1 MTDFFKTLLNI
12 RSLRV
17 ALRDMPLDQVCEAKE
32 KFDLV
37 FAELQEAAEQERAAQ
52 EEHNQKLAEFSKLL
66 AEAGIDPN
74 ELVDARQAAWTEG
87 KAKVK
92 TTSKREPRPAKYGFM
107 QDGTG
112 QNAEGVGGAGE
123 GREGVGR
130 FPALIRYRKDIETA
144 PHHPGA
150 VFIWASSRCW
160 NRHPSHPVSPL

>member
-17 ALRDMPLDQVCEAKE
+17 ALRDMAVDQVCEAKE

-74 ELVDARQAAWTEG
+74 ELVDDRQAAWTEG

-92 TTSKREPRPAKYGFM
+92 TKTKSKREPRPAKYWFM
-107 QDGTG
+107 QDGIEATWTG
-112 QNAEGVGGAGE
+112 QGRMPKALAEQVKAGK
-123 GREGVGR
+123 
-130 FPALIRYRKDIETA
+130 ALED
-144 PHHPGA
+144 
-150 VFIWASSRCW
+150 F
-160 NRHPSHPVSPL
+160 LL

>member
-66 AEAGIDPN
+66 AEAGIDPI
-74 ELVDARQAAWTEG
+74 ELVDDRQAAWTEG

-92 TTSKREPRPAKYGFM
+92 TKTKSKREPRPAKYGFM
-107 QDGTG
+107 QGGIEATWTG
-112 QNAEGVGGAGE
+112 QGRMPKALAEQVKAGK
-123 GREGVGR
+123 
-130 FPALIRYRKDIETA
+130 ALED
-144 PHHPGA
+144 
-150 VFIWASSRCW
+150 F
-160 NRHPSHPVSPL
+160 LL

>member
-92 TTSKREPRPAKYGFM
+92 TKTKSKREPRPAKYGFM
-107 QDGTG
+107 QDGIEATWTG
-112 QNAEGVGGAGE
+112 QGRMPKALAEQVKAGK
-123 GREGVGR
+123 
-130 FPALIRYRKDIETA
+130 ALED
-144 PHHPGA
+144 
-150 VFIWASSRCW
+150 F
-160 NRHPSHPVSPL
+160 LL

>member
-52 EEHNQKLAEFSKLL
+52 EEHNQKLADFSKLL
-66 AEAGIDPN
+66 AEAGIDPI
-74 ELVDARQAAWTEG
+74 ELVDDRQAAWTEG

-92 TTSKREPRPAKYGFM
+92 TKTKTKTKSKREPRPAKYGFM
-107 QDGTG
+107 QDGIEATWTG
-112 QNAEGVGGAGE
+112 QGRMPKALAEQVKAGK
-123 GREGVGR
+123 
-130 FPALIRYRKDIETA
+130 ALED
-144 PHHPGA
+144 
-150 VFIWASSRCW
+150 F
-160 NRHPSHPVSPL
+160 LL